1 MVEQPLSNSY
11 EKKYNP
17 STTSKT
23 DLVVFRCPIALKEKM
38 AEAVKNDEYQS
49 ITDLVVEAV
58 KDKLR
63 LKSEP
68 DS

>member
-1 MVEQPLSNSY
+1 MK
-11 EKKYNP
+11 KKYNP

-38 AEAVKNDEYQS
+38 VEAVKSDEYQS